1 MNRIF
6 CIVGKSGSGKDTFYN
21 KIISE
26 ANESLIPVIPFTTRP
41 KRSDE
46 INGVNYY
53 FVNKDQMN
61 IYEKNGK
68 IIEKRKYNTI
78 QGEWEYF
85 TLKFDISENYDYIL
99 ITTLEGVNGIIKEYG
114 AAMVHVLYL
123 YLNDKERLLR
133 CINRES
139 KQVKPDYT
147 EICRRFIADQ
157 NDFSENNLNKFKN
170 LYYIN
175 TNDNI
180 DTCIKNWK
188 IIYNK

>member
-6 CIVGKSGSGKDTFYN
+6 CIVGKSGSGKDTFYT
-21 KIISE
+21 KIISQ
-26 ANESLIPVIPFTTRP
+26 ADKSLIPVIPYTTRP

-61 IYEKNGK
+61 IYEKSSK

-85 TLKFDISENYDYIL
+85 TLKFKISDNYDYIL
-99 ITTLEGVNGIIKEYG
+99 ITTLDGVNGIIKEYG
-114 AAMVHVLYL
+114 EAMVHVIYL
-123 YLNDKERLLR
+123 YLNDKDRLLR

-139 KQVKPDYT
+139 KQLKPDYT

-157 NDFSENNLNKFKN
+157 NDFSDNNLNKFKN
-170 LYYIN
+170 IYYIN

-180 DTCIKNWK
+180 DTCIKKWK

>member
-6 CIVGKSGSGKDTFYN
+6 CIVGKSGSGKDTFYT
-21 KIISE
+21 KIISQ
-26 ANESLIPVIPFTTRP
+26 ADKSLIPVIPYTTRP
-41 KRSDE
+41 KRSNE

-61 IYEKNGK
+61 IYEKNSK

-85 TLKFDISENYDYIL
+85 TLKFEISDNYDYVL
-99 ITTLEGVNGIIKEYG
+99 ITTLDGVNGIIKEYG
-114 AAMVHVLYL
+114 EAMVHVIYL
-123 YLNDKERLLR
+123 YLNDKDRLLR

-139 KQVKPDYT
+139 KQLKPDYT

-157 NDFSENNLNKFKN
+157 NDFSDDNLNKFKN
-170 LYYIN
+170 IYYIN

-180 DTCIKNWK
+180 DACIKYWEK
-188 IIYNK
+188 IYNK